1 MNILTS
7 QASIVPQG
15 PGIIGAFKQI
25 EKVGRACWA
34 SENLITDNSCEE
46 FVRGLMKREHNAP
59 LEHGTLYLIYL
70 IGSPMY
76 DPYYMVHFDDVRKF
90 KQNPYSK
97 VVEKRFDVAAQAED
111 SEWMHSFVE
120 QYGPTTAYFITTNLR
135 VIVENFTEEEVDK
148 VLDHSVNNPYPEHK
162 LRVTVHFTCQR
173 AISAEFNRHR
183 KDSMMERSSRY
194 CNFSKDKFGNEIGI
208 VQPDWV
214 PVEDIEERTFEEY
227 CKDISIHDDYRRED
241 DIRIVQFPWSKFDYW
256 VFANLACE
264 YSYMNLLRLGCKPEE
279 ARDIL
284 PMDLQ
289 TELYHTA
296 FIDDWEHFFKL
307 RAWNSK
313 GNRPHPEAKKLARQV
328 FDEFVNLGLVS
339 EQLRID
345 NEIVD
350 KAPVAK
356 S

>member
-7 QASIVPQG
+7 QASILPQE
-15 PGIIGAFKQI
+15 PGIVGAFKQI

-34 SENLITDNSCEE
+34 SENLITDKSHED
-46 FVRGLMKREHNAP
+46 FVKNLMKSHHGAP
-59 LEHGTLYLIYL
+59 LEHGTFYLIYL

-76 DPYYMVHFDDVRKF
+76 DPHYVVHFDDVRKF
-90 KQNPYSK
+90 KLNPYSR
-97 VVEKRFDVAAQAED
+97 VVERHFDVAAQAD
-111 SEWMHSFVE
+111 HEWIHSFVE
-120 QYGPTTAYFITTNLR
+120 QYGPTTAYYVTTNLR
-135 VIVENFTEEEVDK
+135 VIVENFKEEEVEK
-148 VLDHSVNNPYPEHK
+148 VLDHTVNEPYPEHIR
-162 LRVTVHFTCQR
+162 RVTVHFTCQR

-183 KDSMMERSSRY
+183 KDSIMERSSRY

-208 VQPDWV
+208 VKPDWV
-214 PVEDIEERTFEEY
+214 VNEHPQQSLSFMNY
-227 CKDISIHDDYRRED
+227 IHALDNYGHGE
-241 DIRIVQFPWSKFDYW
+241 WTKFDYW
-256 VFANLACE
+256 LFANLACE
-264 YSYMNLLRLGCKPEE
+264 WSYMNLIEQGAKPEE

-307 RAWNSK
+307 RAWQSK
-313 GNRPHPEAKKLARQV
+313 GNKPHPEAKKLARQT
-328 FDEFVNLGLVS
+328 FDEFVKLGLVS

-350 KAPVAK
+350 EAPVAK

>member
-7 QASIVPQG
+7 QASIIPQG
-15 PGIIGAFKQI
+15 PGIVGAFKQI

-34 SENLITDNSCEE
+34 SENLITDYSCEE
-46 FVRGLMKREHNAP
+46 FVSGLMKREHNAP
-59 LEHGTLYLIYL
+59 LEHGTFYLIYL

-76 DPYYMVHFDDVRKF
+76 DPYYMVHFNDVRKF
-90 KQNPYSK
+90 KQNPYSR

-194 CNFSKDKFGNEIGI
+194 CNFSKDKFGNEISI
-208 VQPDWV
+208 VKPDWV
-214 PVEDIEERTFEEY
+214 VNERPDVSDIGFMGYVRALFYHGSDEWT
-227 CKDISIHDDYRRED
+227 
-241 DIRIVQFPWSKFDYW
+241 KFDYW
-256 VFANLACE
+256 MFANLTCE
-264 YSYMNLLRLGCKPEE
+264 WAYMHLINEGAKPEE